1 MEATTILTRGGMD
14 MLVVGGGLGEH
25 MLPLTQVF
33 WTAKFVAAIG
43 AIATVNAAARS
54 C

>member
-1 MEATTILTRGGMD
+1 MD
-14 MLVVGGGLGEH
+14 VMVVGGGLGEH
-25 MLPLTQVF
+25 MLPLIQVC

-43 AIATVNAAARS
+43 AIATVNAGARS